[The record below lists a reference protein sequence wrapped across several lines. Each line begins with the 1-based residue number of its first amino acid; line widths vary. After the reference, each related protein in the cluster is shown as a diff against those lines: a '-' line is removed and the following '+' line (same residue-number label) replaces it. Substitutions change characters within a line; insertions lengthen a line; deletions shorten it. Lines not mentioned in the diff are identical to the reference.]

1 MNHHNDNTTDNDG
14 GLQPPFIGA
23 DYSGSSFG
31 SVFDRRDS
39 FGSNSSNGMMTMMPM
54 GMDDTGMMDDRFF
67 SLDDPHGMNPM
78 GFPDPKNVSVYTETA
93 PRTINPMQIHQGAE
107 IMGEEKEFKHAPSSG
122 IPPIISAD
130 EIKSDISVNANSF
143 NCNQNPPNNS
153 LPQLIPQQQQQS
165 QSQSQ
170 QINQIP
176 INQQVP
182 SVPIGAAAGG
192 GGGGGITG
200 VGDKAASKPE
210 PRKKLWKCTFPGCTE
225 PPKTHYNCYSHV
237 WDSHIRHSLP
247 QENPLGA
254 VVYKK
259 IVDKTQ
265 VKELCKKYMI
275 ELDDGK

>member
-1 MNHHNDNTTDNDG
+1 MNHHNDSTTDNDG
-14 GLQPPFIGA
+14 GLQPHFLGA

-67 SLDDPHGMNPM
+67 ALDDPHTMNNM
-78 GFPDPKNVSVYTETA
+78 GFSDPKSAPGYQETA
-93 PRTINPMQIHQGAE
+93 PRTINPMQLHQGAE
-107 IMGEEKEFKHAPSSG
+107 IMSEEKEFKHAPSSG
-122 IPPIISAD
+122 IPPIISVD
-130 EIKSDISVNANSF
+130 EMKSDVTANANSF
-143 NCNQNPPNNS
+143 NCNTSAQNGPQ
-153 LPQLIPQQQQQS
+153 PQLIPPLQQQQQP
-165 QSQSQ
+165 QSQ
-170 QINQIP
+170 QMNPIPTNQIP
-176 INQQVP
+176 INQQAP
-182 SVPIGAAAGG
+182 ASSVGVTATAAAA
-192 GGGGGITG
+192 
-200 VGDKAASKPE
+200 GDKAASKPE